1 MKHFSFLHGA
11 RIRGIVLL
19 LMVFLTL
26 ASGLSA
32 CSAKPAASSADS
44 PDMAAMSGMPDS
56 VKSAPTVVSDAYR
69 FAVAHPDAVKNVPC
83 YCGCVSAGHTSNYSC
98 YVQEVK
104 DDGQIVFDS
113 HALGCTLCVDITQD
127 VMRMTKAGKSPG
139 DIRAAID
146 ATYSQYGPSNMP
158 PAQ

>member
-1 MKHFSFLHGA
+1 MMKHNSLLPGS
-11 RIRGIVLL
+11 RVRTTVLL
-19 LMVFLTL
+19 LVILLTL
-26 ASGLSA
+26 TSSLSA

-83 YCGCVSAGHTSNYSC
+83 YCGCGASGHTSNYSC

-113 HALGCTLCVDITQD
+113 HALGCTICVDITQD
-127 VMRMTKAGKSPG
+127 VMRLTKAGKSPG
-139 DIRAAID
+139 EIRAAID
-146 ATYSQYGPSNMP
+146 ATYS
-158 PAQ
+158 